1 VIGVR
6 SFDEIENIAFG
17 DIPKP
22 DNLSLLEND
31 LLIDFCELILRFRQ
45 GSISQEQASAQ
56 KQLMRE
62 SYSKACQH
70 LGAFEII
77 GKVMACT
84 EWQLGQLRIEEA
96 CDRLIKGMGQIK
108 PNEEYKDV
116 IVCVVDY
123 FDKRIKRGT
132 ESENGG
138 LQKGQE

>member
-1 VIGVR
+1 MR

-22 DNLSLLEND
+22 GDLSWLEND
-31 LLIDFCELILRFRQ
+31 VLIDFCELILHFRQ

-56 KQLMRE
+56 KLLMRE
-62 SYSKACQH
+62 SYQGACQH
-70 LGAFEII
+70 CEALEKI
-77 GKVMACT
+77 GVVMAST
-84 EWQLGQLRIEEA
+84 EWQLRQSRLEEA
-96 CDRLIKGMGQIK
+96 CDCLIKGMGQIK

-123 FDKRIKRGT
+123 FDKRIKRGN

-138 LQKGQE
+138 LQQGQE